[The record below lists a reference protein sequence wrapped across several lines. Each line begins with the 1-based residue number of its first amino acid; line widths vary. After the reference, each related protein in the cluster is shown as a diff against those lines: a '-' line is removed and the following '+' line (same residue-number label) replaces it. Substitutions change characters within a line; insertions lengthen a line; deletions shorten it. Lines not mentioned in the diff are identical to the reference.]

1 MSVAL
6 KRPLTVTLV
15 LAALAAPA
23 YAQDVQY
30 SSVTKVD
37 LGGGMNAIMKMAGAS
52 EVKETTSIQGKKLR
66 SDTDKSSTIFD
77 LDNGRYIVIDHA
89 AKTYMSV
96 PLADMARVATSS
108 VRGVRAERSNDKL
121 KGTAVDSAGNK
132 ADFVVDLKVDPTG
145 ERQTV
150 NGYDAKRL
158 LVTAETNVRVTPQGE
173 TQSQEAGT
181 LVILMDT
188 WNADT
193 GPAADAVRAWERSA
207 SKEMAAA
214 AFGSKANMGPAFASN
229 PGMAEAMKKASEEAK
244 KADGIA
250 VKSTMYLVFV
260 APDQKF
266 DRALALQEPG
276 STSKGEKAKRGL
288 RGMVGRKRTR
298 QRAADLTAIRAMAGD
313 RQRSAR
319 CLRPGLADI
328 RPDPQEGSGAIHAL
342 RGRDADGSALAG
354 GPAPGPFAEDQRQ
367 PLRADD
373 DRQSSDAA
381 RRRSDRQARR
391 DHARVRFK

>member
-6 KRPLTVTLV
+6 KRPLTVSLV

-132 ADFVVDLKVDPTG
+132 ADFVVDLKIDPTG
-145 ERQTV
+145 ERRNV
-150 NGYDAKRL
+150 NGYDAQRL
-158 LVTAETNVRVTPQGE
+158 IVTMETNVRVTPQGE
-173 TQSQEAGT
+173 SQSQEAGT

-188 WNADT
+188 WNANT
-193 GPAADAVRAWERSA
+193 GPAADAVRAWEKAA

-214 AFGSKANMGPAFASN
+214 AFGGNKTNLGAAFPGN
-229 PGMAEAMKKASEEAK
+229 PGVAEAMQKANEEAQ
-244 KADGIA
+244 KAEGIA
-250 VKSTMYLVFV
+250 VKSTMHLVFV
-260 APDQKF
+260 APGAKF
-266 DRALALQEPG
+266 DRALALKESEG
-276 STSKGEKAKRGL
+276 SGAGEKAKSGL
-288 RGMVGRKRTR
+288 KGMLGRALEKSQQQQQQQASTEQKTQGTFAKVVTDVRDVRTTSLP
-298 QRAADLTAIRAMAGD
+298 ASTFEIPAGY
-313 RQRSAR
+313 REIK
-319 CLRPGLADI
+319 P
-328 RPDPQEGSGAIHAL
+328 E
-342 RGRDADGSALAG
+342 
-354 GPAPGPFAEDQRQ
+354 PA
-367 PLRADD
+367 
-373 DRQSSDAA
+373 
-381 RRRSDRQARR
+381 
-391 DHARVRFK
+391 K